1 MSRRQLLRFTLGLSD
16 GAASVNGAGRY
27 RSIQTISSR
36 LPRSPVDG
44 RPPSPFRPMFPS
56 SRPAT
61 SNQTRCTSFWTQ
73 SYPPASPATPSASS
87 TSIPYA
93 PPSPDELAHQNEHSD
108 GSSDEPIAAA
118 FSQDQSRGP
127 SKAKTIRSSLFGYGS
142 SVTVAG
148 HGQNVHVLDGE
159 DQLPQIWEMG
169 EPYGRQREGVGG
181 IEGSETASGLSS
193 EAAGYA
199 QGAGASAGL
208 GRRKER
214 KNRYLDSLMDKAG
227 ELNLRCKCCF
237 LYFIILELPS

>member
-1 MSRRQLLRFTLGLSD
+1 M
-16 GAASVNGAGRY
+16 
-27 RSIQTISSR
+27 
-36 LPRSPVDG
+36 
-44 RPPSPFRPMFPS
+44 
-56 SRPAT
+56 
-61 SNQTRCTSFWTQ
+61 
-73 SYPPASPATPSASS
+73 
-87 TSIPYA
+87 
-93 PPSPDELAHQNEHSD
+93 
-108 GSSDEPIAAA
+108 
-118 FSQDQSRGP
+118 
-127 SKAKTIRSSLFGYGS
+127 
-142 SVTVAG
+142 TVAG